1 MAEIAQGCYASAAG
15 RFGIPVGAL
24 PMRWN
29 LPLFVHFVADLL
41 TLLNEKGATLI
52 LHLEGVEWLRHFE
65 DSGRIL
71 AALQR
76 LPFFANQVGGAEH
89 FSLRMP
95 LQVLLEARVPPENL
109 FDPVERSCSP
119 DFVLFFPPY
128 DRAALRN
135 LLLARRCQTQ
145 SSPSPGTGTLEAG
158 CPSVPDSCTEA
169 FVSTLL
175 DVLHDLTNDF
185 AELCF
190 WSDVLFP
197 FYARGW
203 RARQGRTAS
212 IASAYTAC
220 LPYFKEA
227 IKRIY
232 TRSSILLNE
241 SIELQNAH
249 HEAPPWRI
257 MLCKGSRV
265 SKALLLAGYFAAR
278 IPPSHDRKLFE
289 TNKERQ
295 GCQKRRRRYRARL
308 KEACAIRPFSVERLY
323 RIRHYILQR
332 YTDQEQ
338 PGLDLAA
345 FYRTAPLGSVLSNL
359 ICHGF
364 FSKVTR
370 SHAVERQ
377 RLRCYVSR
385 ELAQDLA
392 REVGIALEDY
402 VSNVQ

>member
-1 MAEIAQGCYASAAG
+1 MNWSLSTSVPQHRTEEFAALCASLGFIIPGSSNGEHPNIQIMHTGSWVYLYGARNTGKSTTIAAVRAASERCVHHLHWSYVNCRALLTGERLMAEIAQGCYASAAG

-65 DSGRIL
+65 GSGRIL

-145 SSPSPGTGTLEAG
+145 SSPSPGIGTLEAG
-158 CPSVPDSCTEA
+158 YPSVPDSCTEA

-203 RARQGRTAS
+203 RALSRTHGLYCFRIHCVSSLFQGGYQTNLHS
-212 IASAYTAC
+212 FQ
-220 LPYFKEA
+220 YFTER
-227 IKRIY
+227 IKR
-232 TRSSILLNE
+232 
-241 SIELQNAH
+241 
-249 HEAPPWRI
+249 
-257 MLCKGSRV
+257 
-265 SKALLLAGYFAAR
+265 AA
-278 IPPSHDRKLFE
+278 
-289 TNKERQ
+289 ERT
-295 GCQKRRRRYRARL
+295 
-308 KEACAIRPFSVERLY
+308 S
-323 RIRHYILQR
+323 
-332 YTDQEQ
+332 
-338 PGLDLAA
+338 
-345 FYRTAPLGSVLSNL
+345 
-359 ICHGF
+359 
-364 FSKVTR
+364 
-370 SHAVERQ
+370 
-377 RLRCYVSR
+377 
-385 ELAQDLA
+385 
-392 REVGIALEDY
+392 
-402 VSNVQ
+402 